1 MKNVISCDQFT
12 QNDLKEIFD
21 LADVVRANP
30 EKFINAL
37 DGKVITTL
45 FFEPSTRTRLSFEA
59 AIQRLGAKLISTENA
74 KSNSSAT
81 KGELL
86 EDTIQVVSG
95 YTDAIVMRHSFN
107 DAADRAAKV
116 SSVPIINAGSGK
128 GEHPTQSL
136 LDAYTIRSK
145 KGRLDNLKIAIL
157 GDLVQGRTI
166 HSLIKLFSAYENI
179 EFYALSMKHLELP
192 EKYIEI
198 IQQSGNKFVKCE
210 SFDDIPKDVDV
221 MYHTRIQAERSDE
234 DLGIEKFIIDKNVL
248 DKFSADTIVMHPLPR
263 VNEIALDVDSD
274 GRAVYFEQAHNGMWV
289 RMALLLKVFGW

>member
-1 MKNVISCDQFT
+1 MKHILSGEQFT
-12 QNDLKEIFD
+12 KTDLKEIFD

-30 EKFINAL
+30 KKYINAL

-74 KSNSSAT
+74 KSNSSST

-86 EDTIQVVSG
+86 EDTIRVVSG
-95 YTDAIVMRHSFN
+95 YTDAIVMRHSYN
-107 DAADRAAKV
+107 DAADRAAAV
-116 SSVPIINAGSGK
+116 STVPIINAGSGK

-157 GDLVQGRTI
+157 GDLIQGRTI
-166 HSLIKLFSAYENI
+166 HSLIKLFGLYENI

-192 EKYIEI
+192 EKYVKIIED
-198 IQQSGNKFVKCE
+198 SGNKYIKCNFF
-210 SFDDIPKDVDV
+210 SDIPKDVDV

-234 DLGIEKFIIDKNVL
+234 DLGIEEFVIDKNVL
-248 DKFSADTIVMHPLPR
+248 DQFSENTIVMHPLPR
-263 VNEIALDVDSD
+263 VNEIAVDID
-274 GRAVYFEQAHNGMWV
+274 NDERAVYFEQAHNGMWV
-289 RMALLLKVFGW
+289 RMALLLKVFEE

>member
-1 MKNVISCDQFT
+1 MKHILSGEQFT
-12 QNDLKEIFD
+12 KKDLKEIFD

-30 EKFINAL
+30 KKYINAL

-74 KSNSSAT
+74 KSNSSST

-86 EDTIQVVSG
+86 EDTIRVVSG
-95 YTDAIVMRHSFN
+95 YTDAIVMRHSYN
-107 DAADRAAKV
+107 DAADRAAAV
-116 SSVPIINAGSGK
+116 STVPIINAGSGK

-157 GDLVQGRTI
+157 GDLIQGRTI
-166 HSLIKLFSAYENI
+166 HSLIKLFGLYENI

-192 EKYIEI
+192 EKYVKIIEN
-198 IQQSGNKFVKCE
+198 SGNKYIKCN
-210 SFDDIPKDVDV
+210 SFSDIPKDVDV

-234 DLGIEKFIIDKNVL
+234 DLGIEEFVIDKNVL
-248 DKFSADTIVMHPLPR
+248 NQFSENTIVMHPLPR
-263 VNEIALDVDSD
+263 VNEIDVDID
-274 GRAVYFEQAHNGMWV
+274 DDERAVYFEQAHNGMWV
-289 RMALLLKVFGW
+289 RMALLLKVFEE

>member
-30 EKFINAL
+30 EKFIKAL

-192 EKYIEI
+192 EKYVEI
-198 IQQSGNKFVKCE
+198 IEQSGNKFVRCE

-234 DLGIEKFIIDKNVL
+234 DLGIEKFVINKAVL
-248 DKFSADTIVMHPLPR
+248 DQFSENTIVMHPLPR
-263 VNEIALDVDSD
+263 VNEIDLDVDGD
-274 GRAVYFEQAHNGMWV
+274 KRAVYFEQAHNGMWV
-289 RMALLLKVFGW
+289 RMALLLKVFEG